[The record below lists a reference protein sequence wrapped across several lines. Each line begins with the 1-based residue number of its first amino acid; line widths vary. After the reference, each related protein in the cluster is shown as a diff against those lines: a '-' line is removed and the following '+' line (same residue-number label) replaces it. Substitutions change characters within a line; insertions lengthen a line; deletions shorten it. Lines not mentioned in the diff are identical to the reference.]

1 MNVEQR
7 VSSFIQEAIESAD
20 VSTAIHGAELHET
33 VYEAIRNSFGIRIG
47 DCESELAPTP
57 GGGEMEE
64 FDALLTIV
72 CYARV
77 AGQDKTERT
86 AARDQAIDIAKAVA
100 GLFLADPSMGGRV
113 RDSRVLRAAR
123 GFESVGSQPYAV
135 CNLQLIVNAT
145 GQLAIK

>member
-1 MNVEQR
+1 
-7 VSSFIQEAIESAD
+7 
-20 VSTAIHGAELHET
+20 
-33 VYEAIRNSFGIRIG
+33 
-47 DCESELAPTP
+47 
-57 GGGEMEE
+57 MEE

-86 AARDQAIDIAKAVA
+86 AARDQAIEIAKAVA
-100 GLFLADPSMGGRV
+100 ALFLSDPSMGGRV